1 MTFKEKQES
10 QLDDFET
17 QNKDSYD
24 EGQLADESIN
34 IKINTSSKQNLLE
47 NAKIVIDLG
56 KDKLEIPENITLKN
70 YVDLTSQPK
79 HM

>member
-10 QLDDFET
+10 QIDDFET

>member
-10 QLDDFET
+10 QIDDFET

-70 YVDLTSQPK
+70 YMDLTSQPK